1 MAGPA
6 AAARGAHSGPG
17 GEEKEE
23 EEEEEKEDEARRGEM
38 AAGNK
43 PEERFPKCILRS
55 LHLLCPQ
62 HRAASGR

>member
-6 AAARGAHSGPG
+6 AAARGVHSGPG
-17 GEEKEE
+17 GEEK
-23 EEEEEKEDEARRGEM
+23 EEEEKEDEARRGEM

>member
-6 AAARGAHSGPG
+6 AAARGVHSGPG
-17 GEEKEE
+17 GEEK
-23 EEEEEKEDEARRGEM
+23 EEEEKEDEARRGEM

-55 LHLLCPQ
+55 
-62 HRAASGR
+62 